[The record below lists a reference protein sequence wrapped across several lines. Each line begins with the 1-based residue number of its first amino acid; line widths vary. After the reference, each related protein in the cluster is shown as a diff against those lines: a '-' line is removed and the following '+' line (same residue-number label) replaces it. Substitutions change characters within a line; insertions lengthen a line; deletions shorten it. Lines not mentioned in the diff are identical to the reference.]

1 MYLLAEARRARQG
14 SRAGLRAGAPRS
26 RWDKLKKCRAWV
38 GRPVTNKRGRSERSR
53 SGKNDWHGD
62 AEHAHTT
69 KQQHSELPH
78 LYLPTYLTLPP
89 LKGKVR

>member
-26 RWDKLKKCRAWV
+26 RWDKLKNAGRGF

-69 KQQHSELPH
+69 KQQHSEL
-78 LYLPTYLTLPP
+78 LYLT
-89 LKGKVR
+89 